1 MSLTTFGK
9 YGLTKLTILA
19 YTDKDR
25 SALAGTFKAM
35 FNPESLAT
43 KYSTKYAK
51 PQGIG
56 RSAQELK
63 YTNNPPEEMKL
74 KLILNKNQ
82 YGSSLLNNKIDS
94 SVKLQIQKFLDL
106 TWRPFGDIHQP
117 LFLKVVWGGVVFPCR
132 LNSVDIKYTL
142 FDRVGEP
149 TAAELDIALKG
160 DLSKERE
167 NLVDNFSSPDLTH
180 MRIVKSGDTL
190 PLLCQQIYGDS
201 SYYPTVAQANALDN
215 FRNLQIGQKLYFP
228 PLT

>member
-1 MSLTTFGK
+1 MFGK
-9 YGLTKLTILA
+9 NTLIKLTIAA
-19 YTDKDR
+19 YADKDR
-25 SALAGTFKAM
+25 SAPAGTFEAM

-74 KLILNKNQ
+74 KLILNNSQ
-82 YGSSLLNNKIDS
+82 YGSSLLDIKLDS
-94 SVKLQIQKFLDL
+94 SVKLQIQKFLAL
-106 TWRPFGDIHQP
+106 TWLPTGNTHQP

-142 FDRVGEP
+142 FDRNGEP

-160 DLSKERE
+160 DMSKERE
-167 NLVDNFSSPDLTH
+167 NLVNNFSSPDLTH
-180 MRIVKSGDTL
+180 VRIVKKGDTL

-201 SYYPTVAQANALDN
+201 SYYPTVAQANGLDN
-215 FRNLQIGQKLYFP
+215 FRNLQLGQKLYFP